1 MVDFNEA
8 CLSESAEDKNNV
20 SAEREYFATPVRG
33 RTRGFESFWD
43 DLDRRLAARFNEILS
58 NFSDKL
64 TRV

>member
-20 SAEREYFATPVRG
+20 SAEREYFAIPVRG
-33 RTRGFESFWD
+33 RTRSFESFWD
-43 DLDRRLAARFNEILS
+43 DLDRRSVARFNEILS

>member
-20 SAEREYFATPVRG
+20 SAEREYFATLVRG

-43 DLDRRLAARFNEILS
+43 DLDRRSVARFNEILS

>member
-20 SAEREYFATPVRG
+20 SAEREYFATPVCG
-33 RTRGFESFWD
+33 RTRSFESFWD
-43 DLDRRLAARFNEILS
+43 DLDRRLVARFNEILS